1 MPSHPIT
8 VAFVDDSPRDKSFVQ
23 LALSR
28 EDDIHLIGQ
37 ARCGEEIAAL
47 MQMQP
52 DVLLLDVLLP
62 RTASADSH
70 NPTTHNDHYEILNT
84 IEAYA
89 SKTRILIFT
98 NCERRFDLMRQVDMN
113 RVYGYLWKY
122 DTTDQQLIT
131 AIRNAYAG
139 EKTVSGHIE
148 ENMRELPSRSDVN
161 SLTKM
166 EIRLLRALGEHRD
179 CHRPLAEAAVTL
191 DINRRTARNYATVLY
206 AKLGLDGY
214 RAAIRWG
221 EEAGVV
227 SPRGVLG

>member
-1 MPSHPIT
+1 MPSNPIT
-8 VAFVDDSPRDKSFVQ
+8 VAFVDDSPRDKNFVQ
-23 LALSR
+23 LALAK
-28 EDDIHLIGQ
+28 EDDIDLIGQ

-62 RTASADSH
+62 RTASADSF
-70 NPTTHNDHYEILNT
+70 NPATHNDHYEILDT
-84 IEAYA
+84 IDVYA

-131 AIRNAYAG
+131 AIRNAHAG
-139 EKTVSGHIE
+139 EKTVSSHIE
-148 ENMRELPSRSDVN
+148 ENMLELPARIDVN
-161 SLTKM
+161 SLTET
-166 EIRLLRALGEHRD
+166 EIQLLRALGEYRD
-179 CHRPLAEAAVTL
+179 CRKPLAKAAVTL
-191 DINRRTARNYATVLY
+191 NVSRRTARNYATVLY
-206 AKLGLDGY
+206 AKLGLNGY

-221 EEAGVV
+221 EEAGIV
-227 SPRGVLG
+227 PPPGVLG